1 MFALCCS
8 FCFFVIKEFLCHSV
22 TSWSQKKT
30 LKKLT
35 ASSICLRMAEEDVG
49 QFILSIRALFQEI
62 AAS

>member
-1 MFALCCS
+1 M
-8 FCFFVIKEFLCHSV
+8 
-22 TSWSQKKT
+22 SQRHKLISKKDI
-30 LKKLT
+30 KKLT